1 MQHVGTPVE
10 RRGQV
15 DGGCREP
22 NEAARVAVVAVVDR
36 SRRQLLEIQQ
46 IDDRGSG
53 FALAAAART
62 PAPWRAELEHEATCR
77 RRERLRV
84 EIRRWQVLVLRQQH
98 ADVVTAR
105 GERVA
110 QAGNSVREPA
120 RLRKR
125 RELGADHQNVH
136 RGRRLI
142 DVFGY
147 LRSSMGTNERFA
159 APL

>member
-1 MQHVGTPVE
+1 
-10 RRGQV
+10 
-15 DGGCREP
+15 EP

-46 IDDRGSG
+46 IDGRRSG
-53 FALAAAART
+53 FAPAAART
-62 PAPWRAELEHEATCR
+62 PAPWRAELEREATCR